1 MLSVVPRRPREPLLA
16 ESDLRPPA
24 QPEPTRVRRGSSIK
38 PFAILQLAERTLFVV
53 KVEVRSILKKR
64 SRLSLAV
71 AAFVA
76 VAVSFTLLG
85 CGKNFYFAGR
95 TLPPSGV
102 LQRVLVAVDN
112 PVGSLQFM
120 DAFYDIRHP
129 FNNPNGQFSIS
140 GFTGQNPVTIQNLP
154 EEQTGLVY
162 SSGDG
167 SLASV
172 SYAQEK
178 QNTTV
183 ISGGTIATSMFGSH
197 KQDYFVA
204 ADQNSH
210 AMMVFDVA
218 LGSQLLM
225 NVPNIYRVSVSPNA
239 TLVLGFVQNS
249 NDVFSLFKLT
259 SAQQTQYSTP
269 AQWQGVFQDCEP
281 QTLPKYCVTK
291 VADPNSEFDRPGKA
305 IFSADGQSIYVL
317 NCGQECGGTQAGI
330 VTIPVSAS
338 VLNAN
343 PAGPAGLNLQ
353 AGPVLHV
360 PGGATNALQDASTL
374 YVAGQQLQPD
384 GLLAGSLSVVN
395 LANYTV
401 AAQYA
406 ISDGT
411 HNKMS
416 FADDNT
422 LWIGSQRCQNGER
435 FAKNNAGQNVQ
446 FGCLTLFNRST
457 NAVTVDRYIGDL
469 TGIADVEG
477 LHKIYVG
484 EGGQV
489 HIYRT
494 TDFGELD
501 NSSVTVTG
509 TVSDVAYMDGSSDA
523 NNTTY

>member
-1 MLSVVPRRPREPLLA
+1 L
-16 ESDLRPPA
+16 
-24 QPEPTRVRRGSSIK
+24 
-38 PFAILQLAERTLFVV
+38 

-76 VAVSFTLLG
+76 VAVSFILLG

-102 LQRVLVAVDN
+102 TQRVLVAVDN
-112 PVGSLQFM
+112 PTGSLQFM

-129 FNNPNGQFSIS
+129 FNNPNGQFSIG

-154 EEQTGLVY
+154 EEQSGLVY

-167 SLASV
+167 SLASIT
-172 SYAQEK
+172 YAQEK
-178 QNTTV
+178 LNSNV
-183 ISGGTIATSMFGSH
+183 VSAGTIASSIFGSR

-225 NVPNIYRVSVSPNA
+225 NVPNVYRISMNPNA
-239 TLVLGFVQNS
+239 TLVLGFVQDS
-249 NDVFSLFKLT
+249 NDVYSLVKLT
-259 SAQQTQYSTP
+259 PTQQTQYSSP
-269 AQWQGVFQDCEP
+269 AQWQGTFQDCEP

-291 VADPNSEFDRPGKA
+291 VADPKGEFDRPTKA
-305 IFSADGQSIYVL
+305 IFSSDGQSIYVL

-330 VTIPVSAS
+330 VTLPVTAS
-338 VLNAN
+338 VLNQN
-343 PAGPAGLNLQ
+343 PSGPAGLSLQ
-353 AGPVLHV
+353 AGPVLAV
-360 PGGATNALQDASTL
+360 PGGATNALQNASTL

-384 GLLAGSLSVVN
+384 GLLAGNLSVVN
-395 LANYTV
+395 LGSYTV
-401 AAQYA
+401 ATQYA

-489 HIYRT
+489 HIYST
-494 TDFGELD
+494 TNFAELD
-501 NSSVTVTG
+501 NTNVTVTG
-509 TVSDVAYMDGSSDA
+509 TVSDVAYMDGSSDT